1 MGLFFL
7 LVIAIGDLIIPT
19 AIKEVESFHGLS
31 DTIGNDRTVLERKGS
46 QAFLQVI
53 ARPRT
58 MGRSANLATSRCY
71 PVDMPR
77 GDTVVRTGQCG
88 VQQML
93 FRFAIAFGRYATL
106 VRCIG

>member
-1 MGLFFL
+1 MI
-7 LVIAIGDLIIPT
+7 VIEDFIIPT
-19 AIKEVESFHGLS
+19 AIKGVESFHGLS
-31 DTIGNDRTVLERKGS
+31 DTIGNDCTVLERNGS

-53 ARPRT
+53 AQPHT
-58 MGRSANLATSRCY
+58 MRRIANLATSRRY